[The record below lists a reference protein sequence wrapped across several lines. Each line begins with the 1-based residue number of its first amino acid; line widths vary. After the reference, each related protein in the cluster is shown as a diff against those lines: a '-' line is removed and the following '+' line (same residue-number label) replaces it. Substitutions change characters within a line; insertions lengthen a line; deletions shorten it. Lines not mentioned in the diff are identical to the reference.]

1 MILNFHLEQVSG
13 WGGDTGRVK
22 KEQVW
27 WEMIAAFW
35 MEHLVGIRVV
45 EVKCSRG
52 FTGRQSYSGN
62 GGQERPEK

>member
-13 WGGDTGRVK
+13 WGGDTARVK

-27 WEMIAAFW
+27 WETIVAFW

-52 FTGRQSYSGN
+52 IHRKAELQW
-62 GGQERPEK
+62 ERRAGEA